1 MMRTRPLRIAACAV
15 TGLLALL
22 AACSSKP
29 PQPDWQVNASDALQR
44 SLAAYLSGDA
54 RIEAQEIAKARS
66 EVARTGRADLLARTE
81 LARCAS
87 RTASLVV
94 EECSAF
100 EALRPDA
107 APPELAYAEYLA
119 GRVRPQNVA
128 LLPEQ
133 HRTTATALAAAPPT
147 ALAATGAASV
157 AGTTATAT
165 TATAATAT
173 ASANAAPLPDAAD
186 PLARLVAAGAL
197 FRAGRASPTLVASA
211 IDTASSQGWRRP
223 LLAWLNV
230 QLEVARQAG
239 DSATE
244 ALARRRIA
252 IVLGPAASASAASAA
267 NAANAA
273 NAARKP

>member
-1 MMRTRPLRIAACAV
+1 MTMRTRPLRIAACAV
-15 TGLLALL
+15 PGLLALL

-54 RIEAQEIAKARS
+54 RIEAQEFAKARS

-107 APPELAYAEYLA
+107 APPELAYADYLA
-119 GRVRPQNVA
+119 GRVRPQDVA

-147 ALAATGAASV
+147 ARAATAAVSV
-157 AGTTATAT
+157 AT
-165 TATAATAT
+165 ATAT
-173 ASANAAPLPDAAD
+173 ASAAPLPDAAD

-197 FRAGRASPTLVASA
+197 FRAGRASPTLIASA

-252 IVLGPAASASAASAA
+252 IVLGPAANSSAASAASAA
-267 NAANAA
+267 NAADAA

>member
-1 MMRTRPLRIAACAV
+1 MTMRTRPLRIAACAV
-15 TGLLALL
+15 PGLLALL

-54 RIEAQEIAKARS
+54 RIEAQEFAKARS

-81 LARCAS
+81 LARCAG

-107 APPELAYAEYLA
+107 APPELAYADYLA
-119 GRVRPQNVA
+119 GRVRPQDVA

-133 HRTTATALAAAPPT
+133 HRATATALAAAPPT
-147 ALAATGAASV
+147 ALAATAAVSVATTTTAAS
-157 AGTTATAT
+157 
-165 TATAATAT
+165 
-173 ASANAAPLPDAAD
+173 AAPLPDAAD

-197 FRAGRASPTLVASA
+197 FRAGRASPTLIASA

-230 QLEVARQAG
+230 ELEVARQAG

-267 NAANAA
+267 SAANAA

>member
-1 MMRTRPLRIAACAV
+1 MTMRTRPLRIAACAV
-15 TGLLALL
+15 PGLLALL

-54 RIEAQEIAKARS
+54 RIEAQEFAKARS

-81 LARCAS
+81 LARCAG

-107 APPELAYAEYLA
+107 APPELAYADYLA
-119 GRVRPQNVA
+119 GRVRPQDVA

-133 HRTTATALAAAPPT
+133 HRATATALAAAPPT
-147 ALAATGAASV
+147 ALAATVAASV
-157 AGTTATAT
+157 AS
-165 TATAATAT
+165 
-173 ASANAAPLPDAAD
+173 ASAAPLPDAAD

-197 FRAGRASPTLVASA
+197 FRAGRASPTLIASA

-273 NAARKP
+273 RKP

>member
-1 MMRTRPLRIAACAV
+1 MTMRTRPLRIAACAV
-15 TGLLALL
+15 PGLLALL

-54 RIEAQEIAKARS
+54 RIEAQEFAKARS

-107 APPELAYAEYLA
+107 APPELAYADYLA
-119 GRVRPQNVA
+119 GRVRPQDVA

-133 HRTTATALAAAPPT
+133 HRATATALAAAPPT

-157 AGTTATAT
+157 AAT
-165 TATAATAT
+165 TATTT
-173 ASANAAPLPDAAD
+173 SASAAPLPDAAD

-197 FRAGRASPTLVASA
+197 FRAGRASPTLIASA

-273 NAARKP
+273 RKP

>member
-1 MMRTRPLRIAACAV
+1 MTMRTRPLRIAACAV
-15 TGLLALL
+15 PGLLALL

-54 RIEAQEIAKARS
+54 RIEAQEFAKARS

-107 APPELAYAEYLA
+107 APPELAYADYLA
-119 GRVRPQNVA
+119 GRVRPQDVA

-133 HRTTATALAAAPPT
+133 HRATATALAAAPPT

-157 AGTTATAT
+157 ATTATT
-165 TATAATAT
+165 TS
-173 ASANAAPLPDAAD
+173 ASTAPLPDAAD

>member
-1 MMRTRPLRIAACAV
+1 MTMRTRPLRIAACAV
-15 TGLLALL
+15 PGLLALL

-54 RIEAQEIAKARS
+54 RIEAQEFAKARS

-107 APPELAYAEYLA
+107 APPELAYADYLA
-119 GRVRPQNVA
+119 GRVRPQDVA

-133 HRTTATALAAAPPT
+133 HRATATALAAAPPT

-157 AGTTATAT
+157 ATTAT
-165 TATAATAT
+165 TA
-173 ASANAAPLPDAAD
+173 SAAPLPDAAD

-197 FRAGRASPTLVASA
+197 FRAGRASPTLIASA

>member
-1 MMRTRPLRIAACAV
+1 MTMRTRPLRIAACAV
-15 TGLLALL
+15 PGLLALL

-54 RIEAQEIAKARS
+54 RIEAQEFAKARS

-107 APPELAYAEYLA
+107 APPELAYADYLA
-119 GRVRPQNVA
+119 GRVRPQDVA

-133 HRTTATALAAAPPT
+133 HRATATALAAAPPT

-157 AGTTATAT
+157 ATTATS
-165 TATAATAT
+165 
-173 ASANAAPLPDAAD
+173 ASTAPLPDAAD

-267 NAANAA
+267 SAANAA
-273 NAARKP
+273 NAAMKP

>member
-1 MMRTRPLRIAACAV
+1 MTMRTRPLRIAACAV
-15 TGLLALL
+15 PGLLALL

-54 RIEAQEIAKARS
+54 RIEAQEFAKARS

-107 APPELAYAEYLA
+107 APPELAYADYLA
-119 GRVRPQNVA
+119 GRVRPQDVA

-165 TATAATAT
+165 TATAAT

-267 NAANAA
+267 SAANAA

>member
-1 MMRTRPLRIAACAV
+1 MTMRTRPLRIAACAV
-15 TGLLALL
+15 PGLLALL

-54 RIEAQEIAKARS
+54 RIEAQEFAKARS

-81 LARCAS
+81 LARCAG

-107 APPELAYAEYLA
+107 APPELAYADYLA
-119 GRVRPQNVA
+119 GRVRPQDVA

-133 HRTTATALAAAPPT
+133 HRATATALAAAPPT

-165 TATAATAT
+165 ATTT
-173 ASANAAPLPDAAD
+173 SASAAPLPDAAD

-197 FRAGRASPTLVASA
+197 FRAGRASPTLIASA

-267 NAANAA
+267 SAANAADAA

>member
-1 MMRTRPLRIAACAV
+1 MTMRTRPLRIAACAV
-15 TGLLALL
+15 PGLLALL

-54 RIEAQEIAKARS
+54 RIEAQEFAKARS

-107 APPELAYAEYLA
+107 APPELAYADYLA
-119 GRVRPQNVA
+119 GRVRPQDVA

-157 AGTTATAT
+157 ATTATAT
-165 TATAATAT
+165 
-173 ASANAAPLPDAAD
+173 ASAAPLPDAAD

-197 FRAGRASPTLVASA
+197 FRAGRASPTLIASA

-252 IVLGPAASASAASAA
+252 IVLGPAASASASAASAA
-267 NAANAA
+267 NAADAA

>member
-1 MMRTRPLRIAACAV
+1 MTMRTRPLRIAACAV
-15 TGLLALL
+15 PGLLALL

-54 RIEAQEIAKARS
+54 RIEAQEFAKARS

-81 LARCAS
+81 LARCAG

-107 APPELAYAEYLA
+107 APPELAYADYLA
-119 GRVRPQNVA
+119 GSVRPQDVV

-133 HRTTATALAAAPPT
+133 HRATATALAAAPPT
-147 ALAATGAASV
+147 ALAATVAASV
-157 AGTTATAT
+157 ATTATT
-165 TATAATAT
+165 T
-173 ASANAAPLPDAAD
+173 SAAPLPAAAD

-197 FRAGRASPTLVASA
+197 FRAGRASPTLIASA

>member
-1 MMRTRPLRIAACAV
+1 MTMRTRPLRIAACAV
-15 TGLLALL
+15 PGLLALL

-54 RIEAQEIAKARS
+54 RIEAQEFAKARS

-107 APPELAYAEYLA
+107 APPELAYADYLA
-119 GRVRPQNVA
+119 GRVRPQDVA

-133 HRTTATALAAAPPT
+133 HRATATALAAAPPN
-147 ALAATGAASV
+147 ALASTVAATVAASV
-157 AGTTATAT
+157 AAT
-165 TATAATAT
+165 TA
-173 ASANAAPLPDAAD
+173 SAAPLPDAAD

-197 FRAGRASPTLVASA
+197 FRAGRASPTLIASA

-267 NAANAA
+267 NAADAA